1 LDIAAAQ
8 KDKLLFN
15 RIAAGDVKAF
25 AEIFNVYAPRL
36 AINVSKLLHADQW
49 TQEIVQDVFV
59 KLWDVRETLTRIDSP
74 ADYLYRMS
82 ANRVQDYLRKQ
93 EREIKLQY
101 YLDCNSKGDLTNN
114 TQEKLD
120 LRFSQQLF
128 SEAVQLL
135 PPQRALIFKLR
146 HEEGLGYDEIAA
158 RLDLSRNTV
167 RNHLMLALKQ
177 MREYLIRHGIV
188 LLLFLH

>member
-1 LDIAAAQ
+1 MDIAAAQ

-15 RIAAGDVKAF
+15 RIAAGDAKAF
-25 AEIFNVYAPRL
+25 AEIFNVYAPKL
-36 AINVSKLLHADQW
+36 AINVSKLLHSDQW
-49 TQEIVQDVFV
+49 TQEVVQDVFV
-59 KLWDVRETLTRIDSP
+59 KLWAVRETLTRIDSP

-82 ANRVQDYLRKQ
+82 ANRVHDYLRKQ
-93 EREIKLQY
+93 ERAIKLQY
-101 YLDCNSKGDLTNN
+101 YLDCNSRDLTNN

-135 PPQRALIFKLR
+135 PPQRALIFRLR
-146 HEEGLGYDEIAA
+146 HEEGLGYDEIAT
-158 RLDLSRNTV
+158 RLNLSRNTV
-167 RNHLMLALKQ
+167 RNHLGLALKQ